1 MPRPAASPVR
11 RSDRTRAAIL
21 AAARERFAR
30 HGYEGT
36 TIRAIAAEAEI
47 DPAMV
52 MRYFGSK
59 EKLFAEA
66 AEFDLRLPDLAAMP
80 RDRIG
85 HALAEHLL
93 DVWESDDRLLALL
106 RAAGTNDVAAKRMR
120 GIFAA
125 QLIPTI
131 VALGLDSATAGT
143 RASLIA
149 SQALGL
155 TLTRYILRLPP
166 MVAMPRAEIIGWLG
180 PVFQRY
186 IVASSAST

>member
-1 MPRPAASPVR
+1 MPRPAASPGR

-21 AAARERFAR
+21 AAVRERFAR

-131 VALGLDSATAGT
+131 VALGLDSASAGT

-155 TLTRYILRLPP
+155 TLTRYIP